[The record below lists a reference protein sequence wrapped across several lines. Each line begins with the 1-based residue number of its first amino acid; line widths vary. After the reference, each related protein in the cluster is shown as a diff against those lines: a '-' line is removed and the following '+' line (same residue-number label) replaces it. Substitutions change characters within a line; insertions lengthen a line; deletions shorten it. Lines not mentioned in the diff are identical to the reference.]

1 MLISASNS
9 KNEVNKFNV
18 SAIVVREEEEE
29 EEEGGLRGERAA
41 DAATNQR

>member
-29 EEEGGLRGERAA
+29 EEGGLRGERAA

>member
-18 SAIVVREEEEE
+18 SAIVVQEE

>member
-18 SAIVVREEEEE
+18 SAIVVREER
-29 EEEGGLRGERAA
+29 RGEGQTA
-41 DAATNQR
+41 DAAEMLR